1 MSKLTP
7 LQDELMDVLAAVVSM
22 LLTQTIATSP
32 DDVNLVRQELEKR
45 AELFKEQRDNADA
58 HQA

>member
-58 HQA
+58 D